1 MKEFCRSARLLC
13 RRLVLLRLMRLRS
26 EPHSTPARVDSAG
39 AAAGAGA
46 GAGVV
51 IPRVELTVPVPK
63 AGDGRSRCSRALDAD
78 HLIHLTH
85 LAYRSQMPH
94 LHVSDSYL
102 CLCSSCQN
110 EIHKYATMLVF
121 EVGFRVS
128 ACCLQVMRAAYCTS
142 FYIVIEE
149 ATKQG

>member
-1 MKEFCRSARLLC
+1 MVEVKEFCGSALC
-13 RRLVLLRLMRLRS
+13 WLLVLLRLMRLRY
-26 EPHSTPARVDSAG
+26 EPHSTPAGVDPAG
-39 AAAGAGA
+39 SGA

-51 IPRVELTVPVPK
+51 TPRAELMVSVPK
-63 AGDGRSRCSRALDAD
+63 AEDARYSHARYSHALDAN
-78 HLIHLTH
+78 HLSH

-94 LHVSDSYL
+94 WAVSDSYL